1 MAKRARRRALRYALA
16 AARVLGRAAAIAVR
30 LILDLFLLIV
40 EWLFEIDEQSR

>member
-1 MAKRARRRALRYALA
+1 MRPA
-16 AARVLGRAAAIAVR
+16 AGEVVGIRPAAIAVR